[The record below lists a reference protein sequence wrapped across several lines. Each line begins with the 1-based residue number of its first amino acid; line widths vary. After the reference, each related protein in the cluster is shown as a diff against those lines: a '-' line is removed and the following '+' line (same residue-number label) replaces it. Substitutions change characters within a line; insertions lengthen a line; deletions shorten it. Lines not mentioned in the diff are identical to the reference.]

1 MHLSFLPPLRSSTT
15 NRTHRLRWSLGPL
28 LLGWYW
34 LCLTAACFITLGRT
48 TNPPPP
54 CSAAIMATLAPDEAG
69 DARRLKKSLTMLPYD
84 ILLNITQ
91 HFDMQ
96 DVIALQSVS
105 TMPLL
110 FYNTSIDLFPDM
122 QIAILFQHNTICL

>member
-1 MHLSFLPPLRSSTT
+1 
-15 NRTHRLRWSLGPL
+15 
-28 LLGWYW
+28 
-34 LCLTAACFITLGRT
+34 
-48 TNPPPP
+48 
-54 CSAAIMATLAPDEAG
+54 MATLAPDEAG
-69 DARRLKKSLTMLPYD
+69 DARRLKKSLTLLPYD